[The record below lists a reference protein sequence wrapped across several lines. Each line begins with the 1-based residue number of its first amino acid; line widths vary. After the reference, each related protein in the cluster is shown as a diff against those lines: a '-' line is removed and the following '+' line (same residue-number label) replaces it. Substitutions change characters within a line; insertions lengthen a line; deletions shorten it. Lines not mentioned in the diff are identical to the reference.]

1 MNGIDYIADILKREG
16 VETLMCF
23 PSNPLIESAAKAG
36 IRPVMFRHERGAVMA
51 ADGFSRTS
59 DRQRFGVVAVQ
70 SQAGAEN
77 AMGGLAQAYADNVP
91 ILVLPGGVF
100 RREIAV
106 RPNFSAAANYVGIA
120 RRVEAI
126 YEPAQIGAAMR
137 RAFHALRNGPPGPVV
152 VELTADACHA
162 EVPERARGYA
172 SPKAFRQRPADG
184 EVQDALNA
192 LLKAK
197 KPVIWAG
204 AGVLFAGASPELRTF
219 AELVG
224 VPVFCTMPGKSAM
237 DETHPL
243 ALGAGSGM
251 TTLPAHRWLQEADVM
266 LCLGT
271 SLTRTFYGQSVRPG
285 KTLIQNTD
293 DPDQINK
300 DEAVDI
306 PLPGDAKLTLLAL
319 IDAAKAQLGAN
330 GAGAAAAVKAEI
342 AALREEWLKEWQPLL
357 HSNETPLNTY
367 RVIHEIDATLNR
379 DNSIVTHDAGA
390 PRDAMVPFYRATV
403 PHSYIGWGKTTHLGF
418 GIPLMIGA
426 KLANPE
432 RFCLNMMGDGA
443 FGMSGLD
450 IETAAREGA
459 PITTVV
465 LNNGGMA
472 TYPPEFFPTARERY
486 GVSTMRGNYAAI
498 AEGMGAVGIAV
509 SAPEEMRP
517 ALQRAQRLNAE
528 GQTVLIDVN
537 ANMEAK
543 RSAFR

>member
-1 MNGIDYIADILKREG
+1 MNGIDYITEILKREG
-16 VETLMCF
+16 VETMTCF

-91 ILVLPGGVF
+91 ILVLPGGVL
-100 RREIAV
+100 RREIHV
-106 RPNFSAAANYVGIA
+106 RPNFSVAANYGGIA
-120 RRVEAI
+120 KRVEAI
-126 YEPAQIGAAMR
+126 YDPAQIGDVMR

-152 VELTADACHA
+152 VELTADACHV
-162 EVPERARGYA
+162 EVPERGLSYV
-172 SPKAFRQRPADG
+172 SPTAVRQQPAHGDVEDAVTALLNAQRP
-184 EVQDALNA
+184 L
-192 LLKAK
+192 
-197 KPVIWAG
+197 IWAG
-204 AGVLFAGASPELRTF
+204 AGVLFAGATAELRTL
-219 AELVG
+219 AELAA

-237 DETHPL
+237 NETHPL

-251 TTLPAHRWLQEADVM
+251 TTLAAHRWLEECDVM

-271 SLTRTFYGQSVRPG
+271 SLTRTFYGQPVRRG
-285 KTLIQNTD
+285 KTLIHNTD
-293 DPDQINK
+293 DPAQINK
-300 DEAVDI
+300 DEAADI
-306 PLPGDAKLTLLAL
+306 ALPGDAKLTLTAL
-319 IDAAKAQLGAN
+319 IDAVRERLGAD
-330 GAGAAAAVKAEI
+330 GAGDAAAVQGEI
-342 AALREEWLKEWQPLL
+342 AALRNEWLEEWRPLL

-367 RVIHEIDATLNR
+367 RVIQEINATLDR
-379 DNSIVTHDAGA
+379 DASIVTHDAGA
-390 PRDAMVPFYRATV
+390 PRDAMVPFYAATT

-426 KLANPE
+426 KLAHPD

-450 IETAAREGA
+450 IETAAREGL

-472 TYPPEFFPTARERY
+472 TYPPQFFPTARERY
-486 GVSTMRGNYAAI
+486 GVSEMRGDYAQI
-498 AEGMGAVGIAV
+498 AEGMGAVGITVKAV
-509 SAPEEMRP
+509 EEMRP
-517 ALQRAQRLNAE
+517 ALEQAQRCNAE
-528 GQTVLIDVN
+528 GQTVLIDVHS
-537 ANMEAK
+537 NMEGR
-543 RSAFR
+543 RSTFR

>member
-162 EVPERARGYA
+162 EVPERARHYA
-172 SPKAFRQRPADG
+172 SPRAFRQRPADG
-184 EVQDALNA
+184 DVQDALHA
-192 LLKAK
+192 LLNAK

-204 AGVLFAGASPELRTF
+204 AGVLFAGAAAELRTF

-237 DETHPL
+237 NETHPL

-266 LCLGT
+266 LCLGS
-271 SLTRTFYGQSVRPG
+271 SLTRTFYGQPVRPG

-319 IDAAKAQLGAN
+319 IDAAKARLGES
-330 GAGAAAAVKAEI
+330 GAGAATAVKAEI

-357 HSNETPLNTY
+357 RSNETPLNTY
-367 RVIHEIDATLNR
+367 RVIHEIDATLDR

-390 PRDAMVPFYRATV
+390 PRDAMVPFYRATL

-509 SAPEEMRP
+509 SAPEEMRL
-517 ALQRAQRLNAE
+517 ALQRAQRLNADGE
-528 GQTVLIDVN
+528 TVLIDVN